1 MSAEFFQQLCE
12 KISESIRNKYE
23 VIAYSSVAGGD
34 INRAWTLQLKDAQG
48 EATTLFVKQ
57 NRADRA
63 EMFAA
68 EAEGLLE
75 LGQNP
80 TLRIPHVIAQ
90 GTIGAHAY
98 LVLEHIQ
105 LGRGR
110 DKTAAQLGR
119 GLAAQHQITASR
131 FGWQRD
137 NTIGSSAQPN
147 PWTADWVAFYRE
159 QRLGAQLQLA
169 ERNGAPTALL
179 RAGKQLQAALPQ
191 FFVGYTPQPSLLHGD
206 LWGGNWGADEQ
217 GAPVLFDPAVYY
229 GDREADLAMTELFG
243 GFPADFYAAYNE
255 ALPLDSGYRNR
266 KDLYNLYHILNHF
279 NLFGGGYANQAL
291 RMTER
296 LLAAVR

>member
-1 MSAEFFQQLCE
+1 MSTEFFQQVCKQIAEL
-12 KISESIRNKYE
+12 KGNKYE
-23 VIAYSSVAGGD
+23 VITYSSVAGGD
-34 INRAWTLQLKDAQG
+34 INRAWTLQLKDTQG
-48 EATTLFVKQ
+48 EAVTLFVKQ

-68 EAEGLLE
+68 EAEGLHE
-75 LGQNP
+75 LARNP
-80 TLRIPHVIAQ
+80 ALRIPQVIAH
-90 GTIGAHAY
+90 GSTAAHAF
-98 LVLEHIQ
+98 LVLEHTQ
-105 LGRGR
+105 LGREH
-110 DKTAAQLGR
+110 DKTPAQLGR
-119 GLAAQHQITASR
+119 GLAAQHQITVSS

-147 PWTADWVAFYRE
+147 PWTADWVTFYRE

-169 ERNGAPTALL
+169 QRNGAPSALL
-179 RAGKQLQAALPQ
+179 RAGEQLQAALPQ
-191 FFVGYTPQPSLLHGD
+191 FFVEYAPQPSLLHGD

-255 ALPLDSGYRNR
+255 ALPLDSGYRTR

-291 RMTER
+291 HMTER